1 MKKLLIIGVAVIA
14 VLTVQVVIAERTPSA
29 FLDSNPASLD
39 TRVGM
44 SLAVEELGLDSR
56 TGSQDVSNLRGL
68 NTTKV
73 ATSFIIR

>member
-14 VLTVQVVIAERTPSA
+14 VLTVQVVVAERTPSA
-29 FLDSNPASLD
+29 FQDSNPASLD

-44 SLAVEELGLDSR
+44 ALAVEGLELDSR

-68 NTTKV
+68 NTTKM
-73 ATSFIIR
+73 ATYFIIR

>member
-1 MKKLLIIGVAVIA
+1 MKKLLIIGMVVIA
-14 VLTVQVVIAERTPSA
+14 VLTVQVVVAERTPSA

-68 NTTKV
+68 NTTKM
-73 ATSFIIR
+73 ATCFIIR